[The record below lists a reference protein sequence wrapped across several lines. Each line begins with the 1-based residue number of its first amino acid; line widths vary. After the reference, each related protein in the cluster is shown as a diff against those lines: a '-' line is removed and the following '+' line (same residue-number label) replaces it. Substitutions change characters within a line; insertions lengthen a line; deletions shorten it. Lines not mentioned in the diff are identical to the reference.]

1 MCGDRASGFVKTERV
16 GVCRQSEWVCEVR
29 ASGRVETERDGVKT
43 ERVGVW
49 CVKTERDAVIIE
61 RKDV

>member
-1 MCGDRASGFVKTERV
+1 M
-16 GVCRQSEWVCEVR
+16 CEVR

-49 CVKTERDAVIIE
+49 CVETERDAVIIE